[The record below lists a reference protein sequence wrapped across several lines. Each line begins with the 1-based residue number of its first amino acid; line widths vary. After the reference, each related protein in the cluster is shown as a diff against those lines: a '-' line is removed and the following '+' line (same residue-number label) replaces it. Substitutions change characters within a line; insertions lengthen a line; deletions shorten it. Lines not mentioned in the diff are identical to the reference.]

1 MPAAGGAHRWF
12 RLGRNLNQIEFGFT
26 RQAQRFR
33 HRHDADV
40 LTVFAD
46 HADFFSPDLLVDSMV
61 FGSDDGPPF
70 E

>member
-1 MPAAGGAHRWF
+1 
-12 RLGRNLNQIEFGFT
+12 
-26 RQAQRFR
+26 
-33 HRHDADV
+33 V

-46 HADFFSPDLLVDSMV
+46 HADFFSPDLLVDAMV